1 MTLYTMAV
9 APFIEFGFMR
19 RALVAC
25 LALAV
30 SCGPLGTLLVL
41 RRMSLVGD
49 AMSHALLP
57 GAALGFVLAGFS
69 LAAMSVGAFL
79 LGLMVALLAGVVTRT
94 TAQKEDASFAAFYLI
109 ALAAGVMLVST
120 HGSSI
125 DLLHLLFGSILAV
138 DDTALL
144 SVATVSS
151 VTLVTLALI
160 YRPLMVECFDPGFL
174 QSVGGHGARYHLLF
188 LVLVVMNL
196 VSGFV
201 ALGTLMAVGLMML
214 PAVAARFW
222 VADVWQLS
230 VLASAL
236 AAASGFGG
244 LLISFHA
251 NIPSGPA
258 IVLLAGAI
266 FVASLLLG
274 QRDGVLARFRR
285 TILQPA
291 G

>member
-25 LALAV
+25 LALAI

-49 AMSHALLP
+49 SMSHALLP

-79 LGLMVALLAGVVTRT
+79 LGLTVALVAGVVSRT

-160 YRPLMVECFDPGFL
+160 HRPLMVECFDPGFL
-174 QSVGGHGARYHLLF
+174 HSVGGHGACYHLLF

-214 PAVAARFW
+214 PAIAARFW
-222 VADVWQLS
+222 VADIWRLS
-230 VLASAL
+230 VLAAAI
-236 AAASGFGG
+236 AAASGLGG

-251 NIPSGPA
+251 NVPSGPA

-274 QRDGVLARFRR
+274 QRDGVLVRLRCTNLR
-285 TILQPA
+285 PE

>member
-19 RALVAC
+19 HDGGLPGAGHQLRTA
-25 LALAV
+25 
-30 SCGPLGTLLVL
+30 GHLLVL

-94 TAQKEDASFAAFYLI
+94 MAQKEDASFAAFYLI

-151 VTLVTLALI
+151 VTLLTLALI

-174 QSVGGHGARYHLLF
+174 QSVGGHGARYHLFF

-214 PAVAARFW
+214 PAIAARFW
-222 VADVWQLS
+222 VADVWRLS

-251 NIPSGPA
+251 NVPSGPA